1 MIKMFT
7 TWLMLSALI
16 GLVILAVRE
25 MTGQEQWQLT
35 KLVGY
40 ATMCSL
46 IAVVLLGALVVVF

>member
-1 MIKMFT
+1 MFT

-35 KLVGY
+35 KLVVY

-46 IAVVLLGALVVVF
+46 VAVVLLGLLVVLF

>member
-25 MTGQEQWQLT
+25 MTGQEQWRLT
-35 KLVGY
+35 KLVAY

>member
-16 GLVILAVRE
+16 GLVIMAVRE

-35 KLVGY
+35 KLVVY

-46 IAVVLLGALVVVF
+46 VAVVLLGLLVVLF

>member
-1 MIKMFT
+1 MFT

-16 GLVILAVRE
+16 GLVIMAVRQ

-35 KLVGY
+35 KIVAY

-46 IAVVLLGALVVVF
+46 IAVVLLGFLVVLF

>member
-35 KLVGY
+35 KLVVY

-46 IAVVLLGALVVVF
+46 VAVMLLGLLVVLF

>member
-35 KLVGY
+35 KLVVY

-46 IAVVLLGALVVVF
+46 VAVVLLGLLVVLF

>member
-25 MTGQEQWQLT
+25 MTGQEQWRLT